1 MGVLNQVTMR
11 ADILLLGSCALIGYG
26 YSFQIANFLSSFTGE
41 QTQQR
46 QLVAPYPDSPY
57 PDSPHP
63 VQLEERQDQIAER
76 QSVAITSITTVAVVA
91 VISFTVSVITN
102 IMFSINA
109 TFPEPEKPEWEWCYD
124 DPSCDEEAWKS
135 QAELCAMGSETLQ
148 SI

>member
-1 MGVLNQVTMR
+1 MGSPESGHHESR
-11 ADILLLGSCALIGYG
+11 HSPAGLLCPHRIWTL
-26 YSFQIANFLSSFTGE
+26 LSNC
-41 QTQQR
+41 QQR

-57 PDSPHP
+57 P

-102 IMFSINA
+102 IVFSINA

-124 DPSCDEEAWKS
+124 DPSCDEEAWRS
-135 QAELCAMGSETLQ
+135 QAEVDHIFKSDNLRS
-148 SI
+148 

>member
-1 MGVLNQVTMR
+1 MGVQNRVTMR

-26 YSFQIANFLSSFTGE
+26 RSFQIANFLSSFTGE

-57 PDSPHP
+57 P

-76 QSVAITSITTVAVVA
+76 QSVAITSITTVAV
-91 VISFTVSVITN
+91 ISLTVSVITN